1 MILTISDKREY
12 MLDKAV
18 HITPNSELYKAYD
31 MKYKRDV
38 AIKKVVIAGDSSKE
52 RSENLKKAKKEIST
66 MILVGQTSARL
77 PVIFDDYYDQ
87 EENILY
93 IVMQWIPGI
102 TLRQKMSEF
111 TYQKDFCSWM
121 IDLLYILESME
132 SNNLYH
138 KDIKPENIMI
148 VNNKDVYLID
158 YNISM
163 GVANLIEG
171 TENYKAPEMNYDS
184 TTTDR
189 TKSDMFSIG
198 VMMYEYYTK
207 KLPIYM
213 IDYSLFGFGTEKWD
227 SFTSPKEINNEI
239 SDKVNLFI
247 SKLMAY
253 KPNDRF
259 KSYKDVRR
267 ELQQIRKEI
276 GFENG
281 KGRRK
286 NS

>member
-1 MILTISDKREY
+1 MILSIDDKREY
-12 MLDKAV
+12 MLDKAI
-18 HITPNSELYKAYD
+18 HTTPNSELYKAYD

-38 AIKKVVIAGDSSKE
+38 AVKKVSIAGE
-52 RSENLKKAKKEIST
+52 NPREISENLKKARKEISS
-66 MILVGQTSARL
+66 MILVGQTIPRL
-77 PVIFDDYYDQ
+77 PVIIDDYYNQ
-87 EENILY
+87 NENILY
-93 IVMQWIPGI
+93 IVMQWIPGV

-111 TYQKDFCSWM
+111 TYQRDFCSWI
-121 IDLLYILESME
+121 IDLIYILESME
-132 SNNLYH
+132 SKNLYH

-163 GVANLIEG
+163 GIANLIEG

-198 VMMYEYYTK
+198 VMLYEYYTK
-207 KLPIYM
+207 KVPIYM
-213 IDYSLFGFGTEKWD
+213 IDYSLFGFGADKWD
-227 SFTSPKEINNEI
+227 FFTSPKELNSEM
-239 SDKVNLFI
+239 SDKVDGLI
-247 SKLMAY
+247 TRLMAY
-253 KPNDRF
+253 KPKDRF
-259 KSYKDVRR
+259 NSYKDVRR
-267 ELQQIRKEI
+267 ELQQIRKETVN
-276 GFENG
+276 ENG